1 VRHIQQSEIQPQDDG
16 QEHMFLQK
24 HLLHWLEALSLM
36 GKASEGV
43 IAISSLESY
52 IQVSCINSRLEAS
65 TNLLLK
71 TSTNPNLYAFI
82 HDAKR
87 FALRHRSVIEYTP
100 LQIYSSALIF
110 TPENRNKVTSS
121 ISDLAPMHTEHV
133 PLFLVDLI
141 TAVDDGSGLE
151 QCMLIP
157 RARQRL
163 KNRLV
168 VTRW

>member
-1 VRHIQQSEIQPQDDG
+1 
-16 QEHMFLQK
+16 
-24 HLLHWLEALSLM
+24 
-36 GKASEGV
+36 
-43 IAISSLESY
+43 
-52 IQVSCINSRLEAS
+52 
-65 TNLLLK
+65 
-71 TSTNPNLYAFI
+71 
-82 HDAKR
+82 
-87 FALRHRSVIEYTP
+87 
-100 LQIYSSALIF
+100 
-110 TPENRNKVTSS
+110 
-121 ISDLAPMHTEHV
+121 MHTEHV